1 MWYLLSALAGIL
13 GAILLTCA
21 SIGMS
26 FLVFVATDNIDYA
39 LITFGAGI
47 LTSIGVSAWVAKGRG

>member
-1 MWYLLSALAGIL
+1 MIILLSIVAGIL

-39 LITFGAGI
+39 LITFAVSI
-47 LTSIGVSAWVAKGRG
+47 LFSIGLSSWVAKGRG